1 MRDVSGKVAFITGGA
16 SGIGLGMAQAFLD
29 GGMKV
34 VVADLL
40 HRHLEEARAA
50 LAGKPAHF
58 IELDVA
64 DRPAMARAAE
74 ETLRVFGKV
83 HVLCNNVGVSQR
95 NGIDEATYED
105 WDYVVGVNLGGT
117 VNGLVTFLPKI
128 KAHGEGGHVVNTS
141 SMAGMIP
148 VPAFAGIYAATKFAI
163 RGLTD
168 SLRLALGPHRIGASV
183 LCPGMT
189 RTRAITAGDQYRSAH
204 SAGAQ
209 PAQSRDTID
218 FGMDPREVGERV
230 LKAILHNEP
239 YVFPHGEF
247 KQEVRDYFDE
257 MLAAFPVEQQSDAV
271 RLERER
277 HRAQVTQEAKAVA
290 NAIDAGLGAPQPS
303 QVSSDLKRAT
313 SRP

>member
-1 MRDVSGKVAFITGGA
+1 MPQRGRIVRDVTGKVAFVTGGA
-16 SGIGLGMAQAFLD
+16 SGIGLGMAQAFLA

-34 VVADLL
+34 VIADLL
-40 HRHLEEARAA
+40 RLHLEQARSI
-50 LAGKPAHF
+50 LAGQPAHF

-95 NGIDEATYED
+95 TGIDEATYAD

-117 VNGLVTFLPKI
+117 VNGLVTFLPRI
-128 KAHGEGGHVVNTS
+128 KAHGEGGHVINTS

-148 VPAFAGIYAATKFAI
+148 VPAFAGLYAATKFAV

-189 RTRAITAGDQYRSAH
+189 RTRATTAGDLYRSAH
-204 SAGAQ
+204 SAGSE
-209 PAQSRDTID
+209 PGESRETID

-230 LKAILHNEP
+230 LQAILRNEP

-247 KQEVRDYFDE
+247 KEEVREHFEE
-257 MLAAFPVEQQSDAV
+257 MLAAFPVDQQADAV

-277 HRAQVTQEAKAVA
+277 RRARLTREAKAVA
-290 NAIDAGLGAPQPS
+290 NAID
-303 QVSSDLKRAT
+303 R
-313 SRP
+313 